1 MLKIKKNQKNIFL
14 FVKLILFAGVLY
26 VLYSQINQFDKNEW
40 TAFHLVNPIS
50 FVVAVLLV
58 YPNIWL
64 AYMKWKLTLLTIG
77 TDSDKKTRVQSF
89 FAGIVTGILTPNM
102 IGNFIGRFYYFERK
116 HRSQI
121 ITFTLLCNFAAF
133 IASVTLGTLAV
144 LFMGRIFVLKE
155 SNQLVT
161 WLFACVLIAYI
172 FYFFIDNLLARF
184 RKKEFAYNFKKIL
197 RDNRWYR
204 VKILGLSYSRF
215 IIFTLQFSLMLH
227 AFGAEL
233 NFILIGSIWQ
243 VYLITMLV
251 PSLFLGKIGVKE
263 AIALE
268 ILGQLDI
275 NDFSILFA
283 SLIIWFVNT
292 ISPALIGFIICRD
305 KAKA

>member
-1 MLKIKKNQKNIFL
+1 
-14 FVKLILFAGVLY
+14 
-26 VLYSQINQFDKNEW
+26 
-40 TAFHLVNPIS
+40 
-50 FVVAVLLV
+50 
-58 YPNIWL
+58 
-64 AYMKWKLTLLTIG
+64 MKWKLTLSTIG

-133 IASVTLGTLAV
+133 IASVTIGTLAV
-144 LFMGRIFVLKE
+144 LLMGEILVLKE
-155 SNQLVT
+155 SHQLIT

-197 RDNRWYR
+197 KENRWYR
-204 VKILGLSYSRF
+204 FKILGLSYSRF

>member
-1 MLKIKKNQKNIFL
+1 LLKTKKNQKNIFL
-14 FVKLILFAGVLY
+14 FVKLILFTGVLY

-40 TAFHLVNPIS
+40 ATFHLVNPIS

-64 AYMKWKLTLLTIG
+64 AYMKWKLTLSTIG

-133 IASVTLGTLAV
+133 IASVTIGTLAV
-144 LFMGRIFVLKE
+144 LLMGEILVLKE
-155 SNQLVT
+155 SHQLIT

-197 RDNRWYR
+197 KENRWYR
-204 VKILGLSYSRF
+204 FKILGLSYSRF

>member
-1 MLKIKKNQKNIFL
+1 
-14 FVKLILFAGVLY
+14 
-26 VLYSQINQFDKNEW
+26 
-40 TAFHLVNPIS
+40 
-50 FVVAVLLV
+50 
-58 YPNIWL
+58 
-64 AYMKWKLTLLTIG
+64 
-77 TDSDKKTRVQSF
+77 
-89 FAGIVTGILTPNM
+89 
-102 IGNFIGRFYYFERK
+102 
-116 HRSQI
+116 
-121 ITFTLLCNFAAF
+121 
-133 IASVTLGTLAV
+133 
-144 LFMGRIFVLKE
+144 
-155 SNQLVT
+155 
-161 WLFACVLIAYI
+161 
-172 FYFFIDNLLARF
+172 
-184 RKKEFAYNFKKIL
+184 
-197 RDNRWYR
+197 
-204 VKILGLSYSRF
+204 
-215 IIFTLQFSLMLH
+215 MLH

>member
-1 MLKIKKNQKNIFL
+1 MLKTKKNQKNIFL
-14 FVKLILFAGVLY
+14 FVKLILFAGVLF
-26 VLYSQINQFDKNEW
+26 VLYSQISQFDKNEW
-40 TAFHLVNPIS
+40 AEFRLVNPIS

-64 AYMKWKLTLLTIG
+64 AYSKWKLTLSTIG
-77 TDSDKKTRVQSF
+77 TDSDKKTRIQSF

-133 IASVTLGTLAV
+133 VASVTFGTLAV
-144 LFMGRIFVLKE
+144 LFMGKIMVVKE
-155 SNQLVT
+155 SHQLVT
-161 WLFACVLIAYI
+161 WLFASVLIAYL

-184 RKKEFAYNFKKIL
+184 RKREFAYNFKKIL
-197 RDNRWYR
+197 KGNRWYR
-204 VKILGLSYSRF
+204 VKVLGLSYSRF
-215 IIFTLQFSLMLH
+215 IIFTAQFSLMLH
-227 AFGAEL
+227 AFGAEW
-233 NFILIGSIWQ
+233 NIYLIAAIWQ

-263 AIALE
+263 AIAIA
-268 ILGQLDI
+268 ILGQLEI

-292 ISPALIGFIICRD
+292 ISPALVGFIICRNKD
-305 KAKA
+305 KV

>member
-1 MLKIKKNQKNIFL
+1 MLKTKKNQKNIFL
-14 FVKLILFAGVLY
+14 FVKLILFTGVLY

-40 TAFHLVNPIS
+40 AAFHLVNPIS

-64 AYMKWKLTLLTIG
+64 AYMKWKLTLSTIG

-133 IASVTLGTLAV
+133 IASVTFGTLAV
-144 LFMGRIFVLKE
+144 LFMGRILVLKE
-155 SNQLVT
+155 SHQLVT

-184 RKKEFAYNFKKIL
+184 KKKEFASDFKKIL
-197 RDNRWYR
+197 KKNRWYR

-263 AIALE
+263 AIALA
-268 ILGQLDI
+268 ILGQLEI
-275 NDFSILFA
+275 NEFSILFA

-305 KAKA
+305 KAKE

>member
-14 FVKLILFAGVLY
+14 FVKLILFTGVLY
-26 VLYSQINQFDKNEW
+26 VLYSQINQFDENEW
-40 TAFHLVNPIS
+40 GEFHLVNPIS
-50 FVVAVLLV
+50 LVVAALLV

-77 TDSDKKTRVQSF
+77 TDSDKKLRVQSF

-133 IASVTLGTLAV
+133 IASVTFGTLAI
-144 LFMGRIFVLKE
+144 LFMGKILVLKE
-155 SNQLVT
+155 SHQLVM
-161 WLFACVLIAYI
+161 WLFSCLLAAYI
-172 FYFFIDNLLARF
+172 FYFSIDSLLARF
-184 RKKEFAYNFKKIL
+184 REKEFAFNFKKIL
-197 RDNRWYR
+197 KNNRWYR
-204 VKILGLSYSRF
+204 FKILGLSYSRF
-215 IIFTLQFSLMLH
+215 VIFTVQFSLMLH
-227 AFGAEL
+227 AFGADL
-233 NFILIGSIWQ
+233 NLILIGSIWQ

-292 ISPALIGFIICRD
+292 ISPALIGFIICRN
-305 KAKA
+305 KVKV